1 MQQKEAVISGFSS
14 HYFKL
19 PEYQSWEA
27 EVWNL
32 FMQTFW
38 INKFNNIQLSV
49 NVSALLNICTAT
61 HRVGLFCTRN
71 FAFSLGKQTSK
82 EGLLM
87 NHLLGS
93 FSIRK
98 CHILRWWVMTNS
110 AGRYGLEWN
119 GHSAVQRSHTSSP
132 LWFITWKYTPKFFL
146 EFLTNLHFTR
156 RCPTEFEKS
165 RMVD

>member
-1 MQQKEAVISGFSS
+1 MVKKG
-14 HYFKL
+14 
-19 PEYQSWEA
+19 
-27 EVWNL
+27 WNL
-32 FMQTFW
+32 LKTKNVRKLDTFNLKF
-38 INKFNNIQLSV
+38 INIHLFV
-49 NVSALLNICTAT
+49 NVSALLYICTAT
-61 HRVGLFCTRN
+61 ERVGLFRTRN

-93 FSIRK
+93 FSIWK
-98 CHILRWWVMTNS
+98 WLYILRWWVVTNS

-119 GHSAVQRSHTSSP
+119 GHPTVQRSHTSSP

-156 RCPTEFEKS
+156 RCPSECVWS